1 MLRVDIRDLDRGP
14 VATAGQI
21 GADDPAVAGLGF
33 AFGAP
38 LEISG
43 QLQKAGDGEFL
54 WRGRIHGQVLGEC
67 RRCLTD
73 VRQTL
78 DIGADVLFSSDPEAA
93 EDPSV
98 YPLLEN
104 ASQVD
109 VTAAVRE
116 EVALAVSPLVL
127 CREDCAGLCPKC
139 GADLNAGP
147 CNCARSA
154 EPV

>member
-14 VATAGQI
+14 VKTVGEI
-21 GADDPAVAGLGF
+21 ESSDPAVAGLGF
-33 AFGAP
+33 AFGEP
-38 LEISG
+38 ILVSG
-43 QLQKAGDGEFL
+43 ELQKAGEGEFL
-54 WRGRIHGQVLGEC
+54 WRGRIHGVVLDEC

-73 VRQTL
+73 VRQEL
-78 DIGADVLFSSDPEAA
+78 DVPADVLFSSDPEAA

-98 YPLLEN
+98 YPLPVS
-104 ASQVD
+104 AAQVD

-127 CREDCAGLCPKC
+127 CREDCAGLCPRC

-147 CNCARSA
+147 CDCARSA

>member
-1 MLRVDIRDLDRGP
+1 MLRVDIRDLDWGP
-14 VATAGQI
+14 AETVGEI

-33 AFGAP
+33 AFGEP
-38 LEISG
+38 IRVGG
-43 QLQKAGDGEFL
+43 QLQKASDGDFL
-54 WRGRIHGQVLGEC
+54 WRGRIRGTVLGEC

-73 VRQTL
+73 VRQAI
-78 DIGADVLFSSDPEAA
+78 DVPVDVLFSSDPEAA

-98 YPLLEN
+98 YPLPET
-104 ASQVD
+104 ASHVD
-109 VTAAVRE
+109 VSAAVRE
-116 EVALAVSPLVL
+116 EVALTLSPLVL

-147 CNCARSA
+147 CECTRSV

>member
-14 VATAGQI
+14 VETLGEIRAS
-21 GADDPAVAGLGF
+21 DPAVAGLGF
-33 AFGAP
+33 AFDEP
-38 LEISG
+38 IRVTG
-43 QLQKAGDGEFL
+43 QLQKAGEGEFL
-54 WRGRIHGQVLGEC
+54 WRGRIHGVVLGEC

-73 VRQTL
+73 VKQEL
-78 DIGADVLFSSDPEAA
+78 DVPADVLFSTDPEAA

-98 YPLLEN
+98 YPVPQN

-109 VTAAVRE
+109 VSTAVRE
-116 EVALAVSPLVL
+116 EVALAISPLVL
-127 CREDCAGLCPKC
+127 CREDCAGLCPRC

-147 CNCARSA
+147 CECARSA